1 MFQALNNAMDSTN
14 LVRTGSWRRAM
25 TTIGRFARHIA
36 IRTVRGNPPLVLNP
50 SSRTPGVQVSILTQ
64 STSHGNLDD
73 LDELATAYAEAW
85 TTATAARRDS
95 LRNDLIC
102 RCLPFAG
109 RMARRYAGRGE
120 PFEDLQQVARIGL
133 INAVDRY
140 NPGRGSFTA
149 FAVTTVCGELKR
161 HFRDKTWGTHVT
173 RRLRDLSVDL
183 QRATATLMNAL
194 QREPT
199 IDELA
204 EHLDV
209 SEEQIR
215 HARLCGAGYT
225 PVPLSSPTGNDGSL
239 ELGDAFGDPDPDLEI
254 LTDKLA
260 VTELMHLLPQRIQLM
275 LALRFYGNMTQ
286 AQIAAEFNVSQ
297 MQVSRLLT
305 RGLTWLRAAMLS
317 DAPPPWIAGEHVLYP
332 DGMRIR
338 VGRSE
343 GVVTVRV
350 SGEVDHDTADQ
361 LRLSL
366 HSAVMAAAG
375 DHLVIDVTGMP
386 LADAAA
392 AAVLRDACRAA
403 ALAHVEVTLTGVLPH
418 VAQVIA
424 TVGLS

>member
-1 MFQALNNAMDSTN
+1 M
-14 LVRTGSWRRAM
+14 
-25 TTIGRFARHIA
+25 
-36 IRTVRGNPPLVLNP
+36 
-50 SSRTPGVQVSILTQ
+50 
-64 STSHGNLDD
+64 SHGNLGD

-85 TTATAARRDS
+85 TTATPARRDR
-95 LRNDLIC
+95 LRDDLIC

-109 RMARRYAGRGE
+109 RMARRYTGRGE

-133 INAVDRY
+133 IHAVDRY

-173 RRLRDLSVDL
+173 RRLRDLSVDV
-183 QRATATLMNAL
+183 QRATATLTNAL

-199 IDELA
+199 IEELA
-204 EHLDV
+204 RHLDV

-215 HARLCGAGYT
+215 HARLCGGGYT
-225 PVPLSSPTGNDGSL
+225 PVPLSSPTGNDGRL
-239 ELGDAFGDPDPDLEI
+239 ELSDTFGDLDPDLEI
-254 LTDKLA
+254 LTDKFA
-260 VTELMHLLPQRIQLM
+260 VLELMHLLPQRIQLM

-286 AQIAAEFNVSQ
+286 TQIAVQFGLSQ
-297 MQVSRLLT
+297 MHVSRLLAH
-305 RGLTWLRAAMLS
+305 GLTWLRAAMLS

-332 DGMRIR
+332 DGARIR
-338 VGRSE
+338 VERSE

-375 DHLVIDVTGMP
+375 EHLVIDVTGMP
-386 LADAAA
+386 LADAA

-403 ALAHVEVTLTGVLPH
+403 ALAHVEVTLTGVQPH
-418 VAQVIA
+418 VAQVIT